1 MPQASNWSS
10 RGPFKPPTSSKRAGK
25 PGTGANTKHMQV
37 RTQYSRSHV
46 RTKPPSGGGLTEKK
60 WMR

>member
-1 MPQASNWSS
+1 MPQSSQWNS
-10 RGPFKPPTSSKRAGK
+10 RGPFKPPTSSKKSGR
-25 PGTGANTKHMQV
+25 PGCSPNTRHPQV
-37 RTQYSRSHV
+37 RTQYSRSHG